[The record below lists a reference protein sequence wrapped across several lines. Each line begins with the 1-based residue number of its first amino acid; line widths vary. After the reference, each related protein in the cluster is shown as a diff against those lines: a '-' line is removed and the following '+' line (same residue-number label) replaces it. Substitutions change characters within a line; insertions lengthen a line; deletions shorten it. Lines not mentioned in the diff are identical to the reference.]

1 MLLQEMFRPRL
12 NVLGGEVDRVMIRGK
27 LPRHLHFRERLWLR
41 SSDSRFYRIELLSP
55 QTSDLYGVTI
65 LEIDRGFRLVNRLD
79 ARHAHWTEA
88 GWELRDGDFREI
100 EAGGTVQTVPFT
112 LTALELA
119 EDIEEF
125 TRIPKNFEADRKS
138 V

>member
-1 MLLQEMFRPRL
+1 GPVTL
-12 NVLGGEVDRVMIRGK
+12 RGQ
-27 LPRHLHFRERLWLR
+27 LPRHLQSRQRLWLR
-41 SSDSRFYRIELLSP
+41 GSDSRFYRIELLSP

-65 LEIDRGFRLVNRLD
+65 LEMDRSFRLLTRLD
-79 ARHAHWTEA
+79 ARQAHWTEA
-88 GWELRDGDFREI
+88 GWELREGDFREI

-119 EDIEEF
+119 EDLEEF
-125 TRIPKNFEADRKS
+125 TRIHKAFEAMSSWELPDCVARREAGGLEAK